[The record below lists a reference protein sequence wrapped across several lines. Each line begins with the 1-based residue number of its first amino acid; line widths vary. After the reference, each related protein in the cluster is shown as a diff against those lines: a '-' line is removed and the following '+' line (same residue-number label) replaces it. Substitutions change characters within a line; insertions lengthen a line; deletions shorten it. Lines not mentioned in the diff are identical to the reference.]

1 MGGAGVVSFFGS
13 YYSSLWSCNGLK
25 HTEVITKRRKMKYL
39 FIILIVAIS
48 SCTKEKEASIILD
61 KPFTLA
67 PGDKGCLSSQNVCI
81 TFEKVN
87 SDSRC
92 PSTAICVWQG
102 VAEAAFLL
110 KINESTYPFT
120 LHTTD
125 ELQYQRDTIIQGYT
139 IKLELLSPY
148 PDGKPIK
155 QNAYRAQIR
164 ISK

>member
-1 MGGAGVVSFFGS
+1 
-13 YYSSLWSCNGLK
+13 
-25 HTEVITKRRKMKYL
+25 MKYL

-48 SCTKEKEASIILD
+48 SCTKEKDASVVLD
-61 KPFTLA
+61 KSFTLA
-67 PGDKGCLSSQNVCI
+67 PGDKGCLSNQNVCI

-92 PSTAICVWQG
+92 PSTAICIWEG

-125 ELQYQRDTIIQGYT
+125 KLQYHRDTIIQGYT
-139 IKLELLSPY
+139 IKLELLNPY
-148 PDGKPIK
+148 PDGKPINPK
-155 QNAYRAQIR
+155 AYRAQMM